1 MKLDVLGLPLYEG
14 LLLTL
19 GSFPAD
25 RLWASLGHREAGLC
39 RFLAAAYPSRLI
51 QHFSVKSWSTLA
63 ASGEN
68 PGAYLLN
75 LDLEIA
81 PLVVGY
87 AITKGPFCL
96 AGFFGEGS
104 QTVAT
109 LLANLPGDV
118 INFCVSSV
126 EHLFEPLRFISTGHP
141 VRMVISVPQELFG
154 KPGNLNGVQ
163 L

>member
-1 MKLDVLGLPLYEG
+1 MKLDVLDLPLYEG

-19 GSFPAD
+19 GTFPAH

-39 RFLAAAYPSRLI
+39 RFFAAAYPSRSI
-51 QHFSVKSWSTLA
+51 QHYSVKSWSNLA

-87 AITKGPFCL
+87 AIAKRSFCL

-104 QTVAT
+104 HTVEI
-109 LLANLPGDV
+109 LLANLPTDV
-118 INFCVSSV
+118 INFGVSSV
-126 EHLFEPLRFISTGHP
+126 EHLFEPLGLISTGHP
-141 VRMVISVPQELFG
+141 VRMVISMPQELFG
-154 KPGNLNGVQ
+154 KPGNLIGVQ